1 MTRRLF
7 CAAAAVAAIGVA
19 FAAAPAANA
28 SPYVAGCQLSGTATF
43 NNPLMGTTSGPFT
56 YSFTGTLSSC
66 NSSTS
71 GAPASGTVF
80 AGTNG
85 LNAATGTG
93 SCQTSTTAGESVVQW
108 ADGKTTVIKYTTS
121 GAAAA
126 VALTGSVVA
135 ATTETNATTG
145 APLYTTTE
153 TATPVGSS
161 AGGALAFEANP
172 QDCAGAGVHSAG
184 IAGVI
189 GEGSQN

>member
-1 MTRRLF
+1 MTKRLF

-19 FAAAPAANA
+19 FAAVPAANA
-28 SPYVAGCQLSGTATF
+28 SPYVAGCQLTGNATF
-43 NNPLMGTTSGPFT
+43 DNPLMGTTSGPFT
-56 YSFTGTLSSC
+56 YSFGGTLTNCQSS
-66 NSSTS
+66 N
-71 GAPASGTVF
+71 GGPASGTVF
-80 AGTNG
+80 AGQNG
-85 LNAATGTG
+85 LNHATGTG
-93 SCQTSTTAGESVVQW
+93 SCLTSTTAGESIVQW

-135 ATTETNATTG
+135 ATTEKNATTG
-145 APLYTTTE
+145 VPLYSTTE